1 MTGRGARETGLCP
14 IREDLYSQCLDELIR
29 QITINCSHR
38 GLLLVRVRDEWK
50 MNLHCY
56 QKLYE
61 SAMAYGI
68 RKSLIITNAKQ
79 KMNDEINQLN
89 EDIYQEEQEVA
100 DLETLIG
107 DLVEENETEQEKE
120 SREHEEEVT
129 NLKKK
134 NQRLKDEME
143 KKLTVVE

>member
-1 MTGRGARETGLCP
+1 MGRGARETGLCP

-50 MNLHCY
+50 INLHFY

-61 SAMAYGI
+61 SAMVYGI
-68 RKSLIITNAKQ
+68 RKSLIITNDKQ
-79 KMNDEINQLN
+79 KMTDEINQLN
-89 EDIYQEEQEVA
+89 EDIYQMEQEVA
-100 DLETLIG
+100 DFETLIG
-107 DLVEENETEQEKE
+107 DLVEENEVEQEKE
-120 SREHEEEVT
+120 SREHEEEVN